1 MFDAVDDAKAMTGT
15 NLKCLIGIVG
25 YSPVLDTYPLGPRL
39 MLGLERRL
47 AGHKGIAIENMTW
60 GPIHIVQHFQDD
72 NGPRPERLVLIG
84 GSSCSTTPGAVTAYK
99 WGGGILPTTLL
110 QERVYEAVTGIV
122 DIDNTLAI
130 GEHFGIWP
138 ADVYA
143 VEVDLPMNCFGD
155 MVIADS
161 DGRQTDPKLSALLGF
176 SPAASILRVV
186 DLVAALAVGE
196 DDGNALALKVATPLA
211 RGASFTRNRIARHE
225 GPTS

>member
-1 MFDAVDDAKAMTGT
+1 MAASQLD
-15 NLKCLIGIVG
+15 CLIGIVG
-25 YSPVLDTYPLGPRL
+25 YSPVLDAYPLGPRL
-39 MLGLERRL
+39 MQGLERRL
-47 AGHKGIAIENMTW
+47 AGHESLVIENMTW

-72 NGPRPERLVLIG
+72 NGPRPRRLILIG
-84 GSSCSTTPGAVTAYK
+84 GSSTSAVPGAVTAYK
-99 WGGGILPTTLL
+99 WGGGKLAATLL

-138 ADVYA
+138 AETYA

-161 DGRQTDPKLSALLGF
+161 AGRREDADLSALLGF
-176 SPAASILRVV
+176 SSAASIVRLVEA
-186 DLVAALAVGE
+186 VAALAVGE
-196 DDGNALALKVATPLA
+196 VDGQALAQKVTTPLA

-225 GPTS
+225 GPMG